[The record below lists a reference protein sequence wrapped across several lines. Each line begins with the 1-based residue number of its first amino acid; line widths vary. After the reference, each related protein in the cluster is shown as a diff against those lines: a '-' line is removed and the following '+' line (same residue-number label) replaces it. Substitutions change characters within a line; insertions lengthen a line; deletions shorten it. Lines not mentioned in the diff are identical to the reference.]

1 MSILTGDSG
10 LRGFLGFRLLRFRP
24 PMRRR
29 VGQILPGLLLFGFGL
44 ALIIEADLG
53 SNPWTVF
60 SQGVSDRTGLTI
72 GTIVMITGAILVLL
86 FGPVK
91 EPIGVGTVLNI
102 VIIGLAIDVSLALIP
117 DINSMTARVL
127 VLGVAPPVV
136 GLASG
141 LYLGAG
147 LGPGPRDGLMTA
159 LTRAGLKVSTAR
171 TIIELT
177 ALAVGWSLGGT
188 AGLGTI
194 YWALSIGWWIRLFLP
209 LLRIDEPTVADRTGT
224 FEVPD
229 GAG

>member
-1 MSILTGDSG
+1 
-10 LRGFLGFRLLRFRP
+10 
-24 PMRRR
+24 
-29 VGQILPGLLLFGFGL
+29 
-44 ALIIEADLG
+44 
-53 SNPWTVF
+53 
-60 SQGVSDRTGLTI
+60 
-72 GTIVMITGAILVLL
+72 
-86 FGPVK
+86 
-91 EPIGVGTVLNI
+91 
-102 VIIGLAIDVSLALIP
+102 
-117 DINSMTARVL
+117 MTARVL

-177 ALAVGWSLGGT
+177 ALTVGWLLGGT

-209 LLRIDEPTVADRTGT
+209 LLRIDEPMMPDRTGT